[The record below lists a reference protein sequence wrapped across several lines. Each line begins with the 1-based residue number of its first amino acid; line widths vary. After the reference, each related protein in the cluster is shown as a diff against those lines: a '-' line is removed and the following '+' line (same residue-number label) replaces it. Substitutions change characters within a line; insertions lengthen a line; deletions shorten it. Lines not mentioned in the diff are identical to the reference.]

1 VSGKFGINASN
12 AARISEYER
21 GAREPSMI
29 TVLAYADA
37 GKVNMDFIVD
47 DTIVIDAFRELLGK
61 HKRQKLVTRIGE

>member
-1 VSGKFGINASN
+1 MRDLINVSH

-29 TVLAYADA
+29 IVLAYADA

-47 DTIVIDAFRELLGK
+47 DAIGIDAFRELLGK
-61 HKRQKLVTRIGE
+61 HKRPKLVTQISE